1 MRSFFVETL
10 WNYEKMQSAGF
21 VFCLYPVLSRLYP
34 DPHERTEAIA
44 RHQSHVNTHPAMGP
58 LLAGISGR
66 LESELEPSL
75 VLPNR
80 WRVMC
85 VLAGIGDRIFWGNLK
100 PLAAACGTLAALCF
114 FGSYAGCIVLLGV
127 YNIPQVF
134 VRALGFREG
143 WNLGLESLWFLR
155 PPRLEDILRVASGLT
170 SLVLGMTTGLCAIL
184 VMRTPGLGPETPL
197 GPLLGLGI
205 TGLTGLAFLLL
216 RRKVSLTVVVYCAI
230 LLVFVAVVALFS
242 GT

>member
-1 MRSFFVETL
+1 METL

-34 DPHERTEAIA
+34 DRDERIKAIA

-66 LESELEPSL
+66 LESELDSGL

-85 VLAGIGDRIFWGNLK
+85 VLAAMGDRFFWGNLK
-100 PLAAACGTLAALCF
+100 PLAAAWGTLVGLCF
-114 FGSYAGCIVLLGV
+114 LGSVFGCLVLLAI
-127 YNIPQVF
+127 YNIPQIL

-143 WNLGLESLWFLR
+143 WDVGVESLVFLR
-155 PPRLEDILRVASGLT
+155 PPRLDEILKVVSSLT
-170 SLVLGMTTGLCAIL
+170 SLSLGMIAGLCVVLA
-184 VMRTPGLGPETPL
+184 VRSPQFVPETARGFP
-197 GPLLGLGI
+197 LGLGMA
-205 TGLTGLAFLLL
+205 GVGVLGFLLL
-216 RRKVSLTVVVYCAI
+216 RRKVSLTIVVYCAI
-230 LLVFVAVVALFS
+230 LSVFVAVVTRFLGA
-242 GT
+242 